1 LPGKHNSI
9 ENMGESKRN
18 GESEKNKRMY
28 NVLKKDEKY
37 W

>member
-1 LPGKHNSI
+1 
-9 ENMGESKRN
+9 MGESKRN
-18 GESEKNKRMY
+18 GESKKNKRMY